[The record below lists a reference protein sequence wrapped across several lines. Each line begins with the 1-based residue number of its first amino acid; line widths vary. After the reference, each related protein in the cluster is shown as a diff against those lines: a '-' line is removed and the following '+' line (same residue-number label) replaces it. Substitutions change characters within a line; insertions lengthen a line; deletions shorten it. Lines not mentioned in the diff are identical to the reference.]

1 MIYGTGTGFRLLMQG
16 EMSVLGLHC
25 TSADIGTVINISPPP
40 DVFMESG
47 PPGVSSHGKSIGSTS
62 VLKWSVFIFS
72 YDYNN

>member
-1 MIYGTGTGFRLLMQG
+1 MQG